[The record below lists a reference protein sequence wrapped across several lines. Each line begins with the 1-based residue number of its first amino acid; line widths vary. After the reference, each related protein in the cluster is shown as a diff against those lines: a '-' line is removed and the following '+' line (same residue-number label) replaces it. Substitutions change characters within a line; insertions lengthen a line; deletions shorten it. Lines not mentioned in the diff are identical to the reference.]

1 MVRILGDKRL
11 HESTNGRLE
20 IRQVN
25 LHFCPCSSKPCLRA
39 FKQNEMKQRAKPQIG
54 ARTEIDFDVVDLR
67 NYMFAW
73 VAGLAVLQLQE
84 PITQSVNQMLPI

>member
-1 MVRILGDKRL
+1 
-11 HESTNGRLE
+11 
-20 IRQVN
+20 
-25 LHFCPCSSKPCLRA
+25 
-39 FKQNEMKQRAKPQIG
+39 MKQRAKPQIG